1 MRLSI
6 KPFVAGLSFCL
17 AVWIGISPSS
27 ASVSCAK
34 WNTGTFFRIA
44 DAADVSRCLKGG
56 ANVNARDNYGGTPL
70 HGAAVHTKTSA
81 VVTALVK
88 AGAKI
93 NARNE
98 DGDTPL
104 HHAVSHKYPGVVRA
118 LLKAEADVN
127 ARDKNGFTP
136 LHRAAAAGGDRQGA
150 ILGANF
156 RARTIGLKTSLAALK
171 DGHSPTEAK
180 RKGSLAETA
189 YKKAAH
195 NRIFQE
201 IDGGSPA
208 VVTALLDAGANP
220 NAQDKNRRTALHWA
234 AEYSIPAIVAALL
247 EAGANPTAK
256 DEKGKTA
263 WDLAK
268 ENPSLKGTDVYWQ
281 LNEARFKTPSP
292 RKQRKKLGSGNIS
305 TF

>member
-1 MRLSI
+1 MRLPI
-6 KPFVAGLSFCL
+6 KPLIAILYLWFALWMS
-17 AVWIGISPSS
+17 AIPSIAAIS
-27 ASVSCAK
+27 CMK

-44 DAADVSRCLKGG
+44 DEEDVSRCLKGG
-56 ANVNARDNYGGTPL
+56 ANANARDKYGETPL
-70 HGAAVHTKTSA
+70 HWAAIHTKTSA
-81 VVTALVK
+81 VVTALVE

-104 HHAVSHKYPGVVRA
+104 HHAVSHKYPAVVRA

-136 LHRAAAAGGDRQGA
+136 LHRAAAAGGGRQGA

-171 DGHSPTEAK
+171 DGHSPAEAK
-180 RKGSLAETA
+180 RKGRLAETA
-189 YKKAAH
+189 YKQAARK
-195 NRIFQE
+195 RIFKE
-201 IDGGSPA
+201 IDGGNPA
-208 VVTALLDAGANP
+208 VVTALLDAGSNP
-220 NAQDKNRRTALHWA
+220 NTRDKNKRTSLHWA

-247 EAGANPTAK
+247 EAGASPTAK
-256 DEKGKTA
+256 DKKSNTA

-292 RKQRKKLGSGNIS
+292 RKQKEKLGSGKLY